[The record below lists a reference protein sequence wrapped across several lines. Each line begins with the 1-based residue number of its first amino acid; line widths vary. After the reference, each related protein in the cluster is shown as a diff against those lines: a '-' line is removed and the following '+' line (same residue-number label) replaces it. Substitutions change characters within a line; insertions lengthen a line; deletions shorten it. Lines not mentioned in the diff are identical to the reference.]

1 MSNEQVKM
9 EGFSNVWDNS
19 VPVEKSSYLH
29 DHFVQYLNVE
39 NFKHDSDKLAMIDLF
54 CGAGGFAVGASW
66 AGFESVIGID
76 HLEPAMETWMYNH
89 PNAIGC
95 LGDIKQVDPE
105 YLKKQRAALVRK
117 HRQVIYLND
126 SELAA
131 INLYCEKFRVGAK
144 AALYRKAIM
153 EKVLTELE
161 DNHPTLF

>member
-1 MSNEQVKM
+1 MAKRKRKIMS
-9 EGFSNVWDNS
+9 
-19 VPVEKSSYLH
+19 
-29 DHFVQYLNVE
+29 
-39 NFKHDSDKLAMIDLF
+39 
-54 CGAGGFAVGASW
+54 GG
-66 AGFESVIGID
+66 
-76 HLEPAMETWMYNH
+76 
-89 PNAIGC
+89 
-95 LGDIKQVDPE
+95 VDPE